1 MRIMDN
7 VIRTQSDIDRLAGNV
22 ADVVVRAD
30 DNAWLDLDR
39 IFDSVQVYSGGVRV
53 AGNTC
58 VRAHEKTEI
67 DASGY
72 CSVYLSE
79 KSHASVGGRC
89 YVEACDESS
98 VYAEEFV
105 IVFLKG
111 NSEACIRDG
120 VDCFASDSSHVTAE
134 GFVAVSL
141 SDSATGEFHN
151 DSQVSMAGGRAELF
165 DNSRVS
171 ANGGNV
177 FLYDFAHGD
186 VSGRAVVKAC
196 DCSTVKADNGARVDA
211 GSHVSVAVVPNAS
224 VDIRGGHVVDI
235 ETVDD
240 WLSFHNIERDGNG
253 LVKVFATDE
262 NSTEVYDRRLDDSC
276 TQISI
281 NPNDFDAAGQYFLRQ
296 RCVEDGIGA
305 GQ

>member
-1 MRIMDN
+1 MDN
-7 VIRTQSDIDRLAGNV
+7 VIRTQSDVDRLAGSV

-39 IFDSVQVYSGGVRV
+39 IFDSVQVYSGGVCV
-53 AGNTC
+53 AGNIC
-58 VRAHEKTEI
+58 VRAYGKTEI

-79 KSHASVGGRC
+79 KSHTSVGGHC

-98 VYAEEFV
+98 VYAEEFA

-111 NSEACIRDG
+111 NSEACVRDG

-196 DCSTVKADNGARVDA
+196 DCSTVKADNSARVDA

-240 WLSFHNIERDGNG
+240 WLSFHNIERDWNG
-253 LVKVFATDE
+253 LVKVFATNKD
-262 NSTEVYDRRLDDSC
+262 STVVYDRRLDDSC
-276 TQISI
+276 TQILI
-281 NPNDFDAAGQYFLRQ
+281 DPNDFDAAGQYFLRQ

>member
-1 MRIMDN
+1 M
-7 VIRTQSDIDRLAGNV
+7 
-22 ADVVVRAD
+22 
-30 DNAWLDLDR
+30 
-39 IFDSVQVYSGGVRV
+39 
-53 AGNTC
+53 
-58 VRAHEKTEI
+58 
-67 DASGY
+67 
-72 CSVYLSE
+72 
-79 KSHASVGGRC
+79 
-89 YVEACDESS
+89 EACDESS
-98 VYAEEFV
+98 VYAEEFA

-111 NSEACIRDG
+111 NSEACVRDG

-151 DSQVSMAGGRAELF
+151 DSQVSIAGGRAELF

-253 LVKVFATDE
+253 LVKVFATNED
-262 NSTEVYDRRLDDSC
+262 STVVYDRRLDDSC
-276 TQISI
+276 TQILI
-281 NPNDFDAAGQYFLRQ
+281 DPNDFDAAGQYFLRQ
-296 RCVEDGIGA
+296 R
-305 GQ
+305 

>member
-1 MRIMDN
+1 MDN
-7 VIRTQSDIDRLAGNV
+7 VIRTQSDVDRLAGSV

-39 IFDSVQVYSGGVRV
+39 IFDSVQVYSGGVCV

-58 VRAHEKTEI
+58 VRAYGKTEI

-79 KSHASVGGRC
+79 KSHTSVGGHC

-98 VYAEEFV
+98 VYAEEFA

-111 NSEACIRDG
+111 NSEACVRDG

-186 VSGRAVVKAC
+186 VSGRAAVKAC

-224 VDIRGGHVVDI
+224 VDIRAGHVVDI
-235 ETVDD
+235 ERWMT
-240 WLSFHNIERDGNG
+240 G
-253 LVKVFATDE
+253 
-262 NSTEVYDRRLDDSC
+262 
-276 TQISI
+276 
-281 NPNDFDAAGQYFLRQ
+281 
-296 RCVEDGIGA
+296 
-305 GQ
+305 

>member
-1 MRIMDN
+1 MDN
-7 VIRTQSDIDRLAGNV
+7 VIRTQSDIDRLAGSV

-39 IFDSVQVYSGGVRV
+39 IFDSVQVYSGRVRV

-58 VRAHEKTEI
+58 VRAYGKTEI

-79 KSHASVGGRC
+79 KSHTSVGGHC

-98 VYAEEFV
+98 VYAEEFA

-111 NSEACIRDG
+111 NSEACVRDG

-134 GFVAVSL
+134 RFVAVSL

-186 VSGRAVVKAC
+186 VSGRAAVKAC

-240 WLSFHNIERDGNG
+240 WLSFHTIERDGTG
-253 LVKVFATDE
+253 LVKVCATNKD
-262 NSTEVYDRRLDDSC
+262 STVVYDRRLDDSC
-276 TQISI
+276 TQILI
-281 NPNDFDAAGQYFLRQ
+281 DPNDFDAAGQYFLRQ

>member
-1 MRIMDN
+1 VRIMDN
-7 VIRTQSDIDRLAGNV
+7 VIRTQSDVDRLAGSV

-58 VRAHEKTEI
+58 VRAYGKTEI

-79 KSHASVGGRC
+79 KSHASVGWHC

-98 VYAEEFV
+98 VYVEEFA

-111 NSEACIRDG
+111 DSEACVRAG
-120 VDCFASDSSHVTAE
+120 VDCFASYSPHVTAE

-253 LVKVFATDE
+253 LVKVFATNED
-262 NSTEVYDRRLDDSC
+262 STVVYDRRLDDSC
-276 TQISI
+276 TQILI
-281 NPNDFDAAGQYFLRQ
+281 DPNDFDAAGQYFLRQ
-296 RCVEDGIGA
+296 R
-305 GQ
+305 

>member
-1 MRIMDN
+1 MDN
-7 VIRTQSDIDRLAGNV
+7 VIRTQSDVDRLAGSV

-58 VRAHEKTEI
+58 VRAYGKTEI

-111 NSEACIRDG
+111 NSEACVRDG

-253 LVKVFATDE
+253 LVKVFATNED
-262 NSTEVYDRRLDDSC
+262 STVVYDRRLDDSC
-276 TQISI
+276 TQILI
-281 NPNDFDAAGQYFLRQ
+281 DPNDFDAAGQYFLRQ
-296 RCVEDGIGA
+296 RCVEDGSGA

>member
-7 VIRTQSDIDRLAGNV
+7 VIRTQSDVDRLAGSF
-22 ADVVVRAD
+22 AAVVVRAD
-30 DNAWLDLDR
+30 YNAWLDLDR

-58 VRAHEKTEI
+58 VRAYEKTEI
-67 DASGY
+67 DASSY

-79 KSHASVGGRC
+79 KSHASVGGHC
-89 YVEACDESS
+89 YVAACDESS
-98 VYAEEFV
+98 VYAEDFA

-111 NSEACIRDG
+111 NSEACVRDG

-171 ANGGNV
+171 AKGGNV

-240 WLSFHNIERDGNG
+240 WLSFHNIERDRNG

-296 RCVEDGIGA
+296 RCVEDGSGA